1 MSRIDELIRELCP
14 EGVPRKQL
22 RNCGTFKKG
31 GSLQKKDMMEI
42 GKPAIH
48 YGQIHMN
55 PVVSLKL
62 PPTRVSDE
70 IFLTSRKADPGDLI
84 IADTSEDLE
93 GVATAVAW
101 LGESQIAVSGHILI
115 FSHNL
120 EPKYVSYFFKTA
132 DFRNQKNRRSK
143 GVKVKDISSERLGEV
158 EIPVPPLEV
167 QKEIVS
173 ILDKFTQLEAELEA
187 ELEAR
192 RTQYEVTRDRLL
204 DFSGDLSA
212 HPMGEK
218 IRDLC
223 PGGVTVYSLGD
234 LIEENLG
241 GGTPSRSQ
249 PNFWGGEIAWA
260 SVGDLTSSQL
270 ELRTARQSITQEG
283 LQSSST
289 NLIPEG
295 WVVAA
300 VKIAPGEM
308 RVVKSPVA
316 INQDLRGLRLK
327 SSLDPRFLVF
337 YSKTLQVRSNGTI
350 VKGIT
355 NDSLKRIPI
364 PLPPLL
370 IQKEIVSIL
379 DKLDALVTDISYGLP
394 AEIAARRKQY
404 EHYRNRLLTFKELDA
419 A

>member
-1 MSRIDELIRELCP
+1 MSKID
-14 EGVPRKQL
+14 
-22 RNCGTFKKG
+22 
-31 GSLQKKDMMEI
+31 
-42 GKPAIH
+42 
-48 YGQIHMN
+48 
-55 PVVSLKL
+55 
-62 PPTRVSDE
+62 
-70 IFLTSRKADPGDLI
+70 DLI
-84 IADTSEDLE
+84 QE
-93 GVATAVAW
+93 
-101 LGESQIAVSGHILI
+101 
-115 FSHNL
+115 
-120 EPKYVSYFFKTA
+120 
-132 DFRNQKNRRSK
+132 
-143 GVKVKDISSERLGEV
+143 
-158 EIPVPPLEV
+158 
-167 QKEIVS
+167 
-173 ILDKFTQLEAELEA
+173 
-187 ELEAR
+187 
-192 RTQYEVTRDRLL
+192 
-204 DFSGDLSA
+204 
-212 HPMGEK
+212 
-218 IRDLC
+218 LC
-223 PGGVTVYSLGD
+223 PGGVKFYPLGD

-260 SVGDLTSSQL
+260 SVGDLTASEL

-355 NDSLKRIPI
+355 NDSLKRISV

-379 DKLDALVTDISYGLP
+379 DKFTQLEAQLETELEARRTQYEVTRDRLLDFSGDLSTHPMGEQIRELCPEGVPILLLGDLVTNRDNERQPITKSLRSSGSFPYYGANGVQDFVDSYIFDGTFLLVGEDGSVIGPDDAPVLNWAEGKIWVNNHAHVLEGKPGGVNLRFLFFYLSTIDVSRFVTGGTQKKINQSNLNKIPIAIPPLEVQREIVSILDKLDALVNDINYGLP
-394 AEIAARRKQY
+394 AEIEARRKQY
-404 EHYRNRLLTFKELDA
+404 EYYRNKLLTFKELDA
-419 A
+419 D